1 MQEEIQSFEF
11 GEPGQSRPG
20 ILFIH
25 GWTSSP
31 RELRFMAERLSKPLG
46 EYWPG
51 AWCLGPQL
59 PGHGTKAEDLNEVT
73 PTDYLKAASKTLNE
87 LKSKCRQVYIVGQ
100 SFGGAIALQ
109 LAKTHDLKGLILMA
123 PFIHMT
129 DSTLMGIPKRSIVKL
144 LPETYKPID
153 KGEPGV
159 ADPIAR
165 SDHYCYDQVQVPAL
179 RHFFESVEEFTSD
192 LQAIRCPTIIFHS
205 VKDKTSDFHNST
217 KIIENIGSDDRRL
230 IALQRSNHILSLD
243 YDHLKVEQE
252 IRAWLKNI

>member
-1 MQEEIQSFEF
+1 MQPEIQRFEF
-11 GEPGQSRPG
+11 GEPGPSRPG

-31 RELRFMAERLSKPLG
+31 RELRFMAERLSKSVG

-59 PGHGTKAEDLNEVT
+59 PGHGTTPEDLNHIT
-73 PTDYLKAASKTLNE
+73 STDYLRTVSEALNV
-87 LKSKCRQVYIVGQ
+87 LKEKSRQVFIIGQ
-100 SFGGAIALQ
+100 SFGGSLALQ
-109 LAKTHDLKGLILMA
+109 LAKTHDLKGLVLMA

-144 LPETYKPID
+144 LPHTYRLSEND
-153 KGEPGV
+153 EPGL

-165 SDHYCYDQVQVPAL
+165 TDHYCYDHIQVPAL
-179 RHFFESVEEFTSD
+179 KNFFESVEEFTTN
-192 LQAIRCPTIIFHS
+192 LNPIRCPTILFHS
-205 VKDKTSDFHNST
+205 INDKTSDFHNST
-217 KIIENIGSDDRRL
+217 KIIECIGSDDRRL

-243 YDHLKVEQE
+243 YEHMKVEEE
-252 IRAWLKNI
+252 IRIWMKNL